1 MILFRNNCFK
11 YLRCAV
17 LWVGVGLLSP
27 IAQLMA
33 EPDNFHRVDDKVW
46 RSGQPE
52 KRDFLELEKL
62 GFKGV
67 LNLREWHDDAR
78 KAENTVLHLHKVAM
92 DAGEPQEKNL
102 LQAVKILRD
111 SHGPILV
118 HCWHGSDRTGTV
130 VALYRMAVNGWTRE
144 RAITEFVTPV
154 YGYHAK
160 TYPQLRKYLEK
171 VDIAK
176 FKKALEGN

>member
-1 MILFRNNCFK
+1 MSLRNHSRHLLLGAAFWV
-11 YLRCAV
+11 AV
-17 LWVGVGLLSP
+17 LFVSP
-27 IAQLMA
+27 MAQLMA
-33 EPDNFHRVDDKVW
+33 NPENFHRVDDKVW

-52 KRDFLELEKL
+52 KKDFPKLKKL
-62 GFKGV
+62 GFKEI

-78 KAENTVLHLHKVAM
+78 KAGNTALCLHRVPM
-92 DAGEPQEKNL
+92 DTGDLREKDL

-111 SHGPILV
+111 SPGPILV

-130 VALYRMAVNGWTRE
+130 VALYRMVVNGWTRE
-144 RAITEFVTPV
+144 RAIAEFITPA

-160 TYPQLRKYLEK
+160 TYPELRKYLEC

-176 FKKALEGN
+176 FRRALEGK